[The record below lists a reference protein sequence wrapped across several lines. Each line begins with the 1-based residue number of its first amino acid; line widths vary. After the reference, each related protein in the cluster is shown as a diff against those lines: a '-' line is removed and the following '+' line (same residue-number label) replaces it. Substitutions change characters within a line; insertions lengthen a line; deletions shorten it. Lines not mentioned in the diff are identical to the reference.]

1 MLRLIQAIIDGPT
14 TDVHRQ
20 SFRYRHLTLTPFL
33 LKKLPRGAG
42 SGVVKK
48 LFEQEGIAEKWTN
61 SKWAQK
67 RAAMERRRNV
77 NDFERFAVMIA
88 KKSRRDTVRKSVRAA
103 GKA

>member
-1 MLRLIQAIIDGPT
+1 MLGFLQAIIDCPSTG
-14 TDVHRQ
+14 VHRQ
-20 SFRYRHLTLTPFL
+20 SFRYRHLTLTPFR

-42 SGVVKK
+42 PSVVRK
-48 LFEQEGIAEKWTN
+48 LFDQEGIAEKWAS

-67 RAAMERRRNV
+67 RAAIERRRQL

-88 KKSRRDTVRKSVRAA
+88 KKSRRDMVRKSVRAA